1 MSEPRFDRNA
11 TEMQLTW
18 GDPEHI
24 TIRADRV
31 SSDKKGV
38 YGELEITN
46 TATPER
52 SHLHG
57 PVLFNFIA
65 STTRKQLAST
75 LSDML
80 AIDWLPIIEYACN
93 KFAAAF
99 RDGEPAYNM
108 ADVEMP
114 ESLGMRVAPLLQ
126 EKCPTIFFGEGDS
139 LKSYFATYLA
149 VITRLGYPAAG
160 LMPEPGNVLFLDYE
174 DERDSFWKRLNMIT
188 AGLGEA
194 IPDGIIH
201 RKMVM
206 PLEKEI
212 SAITKFVRD
221 LNIELLIIDSA
232 APASSMPEEA
242 DSVINYFN
250 SLRSLNVTS
259 LTIAHDTKAT
269 QGVGQYP
276 FGSVFWRNMARSLF
290 FVKADHDDDS
300 VAISLRHT
308 KANNGKRLP
317 LLAWEWHFDQDA
329 VHVSTA
335 TPSDYVELSKGLGL
349 RERLS
354 EILNQPQSVRDIA
367 EELGADQGSIRKTLN
382 RGEKKGTFQR
392 QGDLW
397 AKTYPGQE

>member
-24 TIRADRV
+24 TIQAEGV
-31 SSDKKGV
+31 SANKHGV
-38 YGELEITN
+38 YGRLTITN

-57 PVLFNFIA
+57 PVQCNFTA

-80 AIDWLPIIEYACN
+80 AIDWLPIIEYTCN
-93 KFAAAF
+93 TFARAHQM
-99 RDGEPAYNM
+99 GEAPVHM
-108 ADVEMP
+108 ADLEMP
-114 ESLGMRVAPLLQ
+114 ESLGMRVAPILK
-126 EKCPTIFFGEGDS
+126 ENSPTIFFGEGDS

-174 DERDSFWKRLNMIT
+174 EERDTFWERLNMIT

-194 IPDGIIH
+194 IPDGIWH
-201 RKMVM
+201 HKMVQ
-206 PLEKEI
+206 PLHTEF
-212 SAITKFVRD
+212 SAVNQMVRD
-221 LNIELLIIDSA
+221 NMIELVIVDSA
-232 APASSMPEEA
+232 APASSKPEEA
-242 DSVINYFN
+242 ESVIDYFN

-259 LTIAHDTKAT
+259 LTIAHDTKST

-308 KANNGKRLP
+308 KSNNSKRLP

-397 AKTYPGQE
+397 AKAYLG